1 MRVLLPLAMIALSA
15 LPARAQ
21 EATPDMLDAEARAR
35 FELAMVHIQ
44 NGRFEDAAH
53 EFHRAF
59 ELSRRDALLYNE
71 FLAWRDGG
79 FPRQAEA
86 ALVAFLAT
94 LPADDPNRPN
104 LEARLPALRAQIAA
118 LDAPAED
125 EGAAAPAPEPA
136 PEPPVET
143 VTAPHPVGYALLGTG
158 AAIAIVG
165 AALGGVAL
173 SISDSL
179 ATECV
184 GGVCPEERR
193 ADLDTGPALALT
205 ADVMLPLGAVAA
217 AVGLVLVFTVTETSE
232 VPRAALACDAHG
244 CVAALGGAF

>member
-1 MRVLLPLAMIALSA
+1 MRRLLPLALIAFCA

-44 NGRFEDAAH
+44 NGRFEEAAH
-53 EFHRAF
+53 EFHRAW
-59 ELSRRDALLYNE
+59 ELSHRDALLYNE

-86 ALVAFLAT
+86 ALVAFLDT

-118 LDAPAED
+118 LDAPA
-125 EGAAAPAPEPA
+125 APEPAPGPEPA
-136 PEPPVET
+136 PEPPPPET
-143 VTAPHPVGYALLGTG
+143 STAPHPVGYALLGTG

-179 ATECV
+179 ATDCA

-193 ADLDTGPALALT
+193 GDLDTGPALALT
-205 ADVMLPLGAVAA
+205 ADVMLPLGAVTAI
-217 AVGLVLVFTVTETSE
+217 VGLVLVFTVTETSE

-244 CVAALGGAF
+244 CVGAIGGAF